1 MQRPAEASL
10 PGLPMASIRPSRRKP
25 FGAEEFFDRER
36 LPTTTTK
43 AARSA
48 AKIGRPTD
56 VTNRGSPE
64 SEMADFIAAMPKCE
78 LHVHLEGTLEAELKF
93 ELARRNGISLPYAN
107 PKEMRAA
114 YIYHDLQSFLKIFYE
129 GSKVLVKEQDFY
141 DLCYAYLSKAR
152 AQNIIYAEMFFDPQQ
167 HLSRAIPFADIVNG
181 LSQAR
186 RDAEHELG
194 ISSQLIMCFLREE
207 SAESAMATLVAA
219 IPFKHEIVGIGLDSD
234 EKGNPPAKFA
244 DIFARARR
252 EGFRLTAHCDVD
264 QENTHDHIAQAI
276 EQIGVERID
285 HGVNVL
291 DDERL
296 IALARER
303 SLAFTL
309 CPYGNEVVR
318 PGHKQAPVR
327 QMLDLG
333 LRATLNSDDPA
344 YMEGCY
350 LNENF
355 LIAQRDAALSKRE
368 LLTLTRNAF
377 EAAWIGEEQRH
388 SYLTLLD
395 SFAGTRAEP

>member
-1 MQRPAEASL
+1 M
-10 PGLPMASIRPSRRKP
+10 PGQMSDPN
-25 FGAEEFFDRER
+25 
-36 LPTTTTK
+36 
-43 AARSA
+43 
-48 AKIGRPTD
+48 
-56 VTNRGSPE
+56 TNRPFEFHVQQRNSPMPGI
-64 SEMADFIAAMPKCE
+64 SDFIAAMPKCE

-93 ELARRNGISLPYAN
+93 ALARRNGISLPYAS
-107 PKEMRAA
+107 PGEMRAA
-114 YIYHDLQSFLKIFYE
+114 YIYHDLPSFLKIFYE
-129 GSKVLVKEQDFY
+129 GSRVLVREQDFY

-152 AQNIIYAEMFFDPQQ
+152 AQNIVYAEMFFDPQQ

-181 LSQAR
+181 LSRAR
-186 RDAEHELG
+186 RDAERELG
-194 ISSQLIMCFLREE
+194 IHSQLIMCFLREE
-207 SAESAMATLVAA
+207 SAESAMATLLAA
-219 IPFKHEIVGIGLDSD
+219 LPFRHEIVGIGLDSD
-234 EKGNPPAKFA
+234 EKGNPPGKFA
-244 DIFARARR
+244 DTFARART
-252 EGFRLTAHCDVD
+252 EGFRLTMHCDVD

-303 SLAFTL
+303 GLAFTL
-309 CPYGNEVVR
+309 CPYGNEIVR

-344 YMEGCY
+344 YMESCY

-355 LIAQRDAALSKRE
+355 AMAQRDAALSRQE

-377 EAAWIGEEQRH
+377 EAAWIDDRQRQ
-388 SYLTLLD
+388 SYLALLD
-395 SFAGTRAEP
+395 SFAGSHAGA